1 MGDLHLMQEFE
12 SGIGNNK
19 TVFCRHP
26 EIIQLISVS
35 LQVRQCFPAN
45 QPSRRSQ

>member
-1 MGDLHLMQEFE
+1 MDDLHLMQEFE

-26 EIIQLISVS
+26 EIIHLI
-35 LQVRQCFPAN
+35 RN
-45 QPSRRSQ
+45 ISRRINLHDGASKRKPR